1 MKRSFLFFFVLI
13 TVLLLTACNNRVPTK
28 DDVEGAVQQT
38 VVSHNATATEH
49 ARMFPTATMTNTAVP
64 PTNTATATPTLTAT
78 ATMTCT
84 PSPSPTETPTET
96 PIPTEVTA
104 AWYPPGNLIWPRAH
118 FGPQHISWRTSYC
131 AEEGKNLSCETEYRK
146 DNQNCYVGMTCYDAC
161 GWYYSVN
168 TIPPGVEEF
177 SGPCW

>member
-1 MKRSFLFFFVLI
+1 MKRSFLFILVLI

-78 ATMTCT
+78 MTCT

-96 PIPTEVTA
+96 PEKWV
-104 AWYPPGNLIWPRAH
+104 PPANLEWPRAH
-118 FGPQHISWRTSYC
+118 FGPQHVRWRSGYYC
-131 AEEGKNLSCETEYRK
+131 AEEGVGLSCETEYRR
-146 DNQNCYVGMTCYDAC
+146 DYRGCYVGMSCFDAC
-161 GWYYSVN
+161 GWYYSVD
-168 TIPPGVEEF
+168 TIPSDVGPEMG